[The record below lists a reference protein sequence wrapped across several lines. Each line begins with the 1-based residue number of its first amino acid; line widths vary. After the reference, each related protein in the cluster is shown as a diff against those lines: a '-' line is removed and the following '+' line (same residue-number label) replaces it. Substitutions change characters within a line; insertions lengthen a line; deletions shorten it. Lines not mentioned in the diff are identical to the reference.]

1 MESYALWK
9 AIRWSGQVDERVY
22 GILMPLMR
30 ATNVL
35 YCRYGML
42 LRLLLKLLLLC
53 KLMQVPVTVQV
64 YALRLFHSSFSLP

>member
-42 LRLLLKLLLLC
+42 LRLLLKLLFLC
-53 KLMQVPVTVQV
+53 KLMRVPDTV
-64 YALRLFHSSFSLP
+64 